1 VGFWN
6 LYVRVRRGN
15 GEAIQILKDYPI
27 TFISYSDVANAT
39 HSNFTLE
46 YYYVGEQI
54 KVHNTAKDKYGNT
67 LTDFGVKMR
76 SKIDYRFELPGP
88 EVNGTDMI
96 EIWNDHS

>member
-27 TFISYSDVANAT
+27 RFTSYSDIANAT

-46 YYYVGEQI
+46 YYYVGELI

-76 SKIDYRFELPGP
+76 SRINYRFELPGP
-88 EVNGTDMI
+88 EVTGTAMI
-96 EIWNDHS
+96 EIWDDHA